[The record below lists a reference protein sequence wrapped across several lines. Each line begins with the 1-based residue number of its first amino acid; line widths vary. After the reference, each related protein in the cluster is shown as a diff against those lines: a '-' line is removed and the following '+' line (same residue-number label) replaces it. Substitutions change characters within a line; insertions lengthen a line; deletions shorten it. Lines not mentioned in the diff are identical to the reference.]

1 MSYFGKLVEEALDGV
16 GVTGNVRHDT
26 KKVVGYS
33 SLPEIFNINDLVDK
47 LSIAKSTAYGYCS
60 VWMKMGYID
69 RVRQG
74 VYKKIVKIIV

>member
-1 MSYFGKLVEEALDGV
+1 MWYFGKLVDEALDGV

-33 SLPEIFNINDLVDK
+33 SLPEIFNVNDLVDK
-47 LSIAKSTAYGYCS
+47 LSIAKNTAYGYCS
-60 VWMKMGYID
+60 EWMKMGYID